1 MMKRVL
7 LIIAS
12 IIFFHPAYSQWLKN
26 DLEADTS
33 YVKIMSFIKSNNKF
47 PTTSQSLFDKDGE
60 ELFLMDSLYDN
71 SNILF
76 PANLLLETMK
86 LEFHIPSNY
95 SGEIKSGDIYAFL
108 LVDDVGFCED
118 IAITQG
124 LDTALDEF
132 VVFYFK
138 NMPKV
143 KFQRIENYKN
153 NPPKSKIAIKRK
165 VLPLVI
171 HFISNDE

>member
-1 MMKRVL
+1 MKRVL

-60 ELFLMDSLYDN
+60 ELFLIDSLYDN

-95 SGEIKSGDIYAFL
+95 SGEIKTGDIYAFL
-108 LVDDVGFCED
+108 LVDDLGFCED
-118 IAITQG
+118 LYIMQG
-124 LDTALDEF
+124 VDEQLDKYIEE
-132 VVFYFK
+132 YFR
-138 NMPKV
+138 NMPRI
-143 KFQRIENYKN
+143 KFMRWSES
-153 NPPKSKIAIKRK
+153 NPPKSKITVKKKII
-165 VLPLVI
+165 PLVI
-171 HFISNDE
+171 SFFSENTIVR